1 MTRILTALHPR
12 NPRNPWLKE
21 VKKSPRR
28 LGGSKLFPRLR
39 VRSAA
44 SRGTGPAANR
54 DFGGSKNTSW
64 RLGGSKRRPGGSKSS
79 SRLRGKSSPGF
90 SLIEMLFAI
99 GILGLGLIMVA
110 ATFPVAVKWTAQ
122 NAQSTI
128 GQVLAQKALAYIK
141 TQYGVGSPYAPPSP
155 PPTGIIWYGFQP
167 LFTGP
172 ANSIYYWTA
181 CISPSLAGGPTT
193 GASTSSGTL
202 YDLYIFVFNK
212 GDVNNKYPSGGS
224 TPPTGW
230 NVISVIPFSGSSS
243 SSVPNL
249 VTGKLTGNPANAS
262 FPLGSIGVDLF
273 TGQVFRKI
281 VDASGNITMSG
292 LPTGISP
299 PADPVLYAP
308 PALNQASSP
317 LIYVYVTTVSL

>member
-1 MTRILTALHPR
+1 
-12 NPRNPWLKE
+12 
-21 VKKSPRR
+21 
-28 LGGSKLFPRLR
+28 
-39 VRSAA
+39 
-44 SRGTGPAANR
+44 
-54 DFGGSKNTSW
+54 
-64 RLGGSKRRPGGSKSS
+64 
-79 SRLRGKSSPGF
+79 
-90 SLIEMLFAI
+90 MLFAI

-141 TQYGVGSPYAPPSP
+141 TQYGVGSLYAPPSS
-155 PPTGIIWYGFQP
+155 PTWQLLTGTNWYGFHP
-167 LFTGP
+167 SSSGP

-181 CISPSLAGGPTT
+181 CIRPSLAGGPTI
-193 GASTSSGTL
+193 GASPSSGTL

-212 GDVNNKYPSGGS
+212 GDVNNIY
-224 TPPTGW
+224 TG
-230 NVISVIPFSGSSS
+230 NPNT
-243 SSVPNL
+243 VPNL

-292 LPTGISP
+292 LPTGITP

>member
-1 MTRILTALHPR
+1 MTYCAENNPPRPPHP
-12 NPRNPWLKE
+12 PRFKVVKKNPW
-21 VKKSPRR
+21 R
-28 LGGSKLFPRLR
+28 
-39 VRSAA
+39 
-44 SRGTGPAANR
+44 
-54 DFGGSKNTSW
+54 SW
-64 RLGGSKRRPGGSKSS
+64 RLGGSKPRPGGSQNSPPRPLCPPRFKVVKT
-79 SRLRGKSSPGF
+79 SRAATGF

-141 TQYGVGSPYAPPSP
+141 TQYGVGSLYAPPASP
-155 PPTGIIWYGFQP
+155 TWQLLTGTNWYGFHP
-167 LFTGP
+167 SSSGP

-181 CISPSLAGGPTT
+181 CIRPDPAGAPTPT
-193 GASTSSGTL
+193 PPTSSGTL

-212 GDVNNKYPSGGS
+212 GDVNNTYPG
-224 TPPTGW
+224 TPP
-230 NVISVIPFSGSSS
+230 SK
-243 SSVPNL
+243 VPIL
-249 VTGKLTGNPANAS
+249 FTGKLAGNPS
-262 FPLGSIGVDLF
+262 TTPFPLGSIGVDLN

-281 VDASGNITMSG
+281 VNAGGTITMSG
-292 LPTGISP
+292 WPGSIIP
-299 PADPVLYAP
+299 PPSEPVLYAP